1 MLKKLGAAVM
11 SFMLAAGCVY
21 GAELE
26 YTGGY
31 NGVSTAPFNTAF
43 GGKSVTVS
51 TKAFSNSAEAEN
63 AVMLITVYKDKKLV
77 LVKKTEVKQLS
88 STAAEFSL
96 TVDLP
101 EDITGAADLKGYEV
115 NASVVST
122 DGGFAPLSGPAFYPA
137 KEEFKPLRDLSI
149 DGKSVDGFAPDKTE
163 YTGYVHRYNSVEDY
177 NNKVPVSTATP
188 AVSALTADAATKVD
202 ITSDGNIPATVTV
215 SAKASDGTA
224 VDYTVSFK
232 YYVHGIE
239 GATADSDFE
248 DDGST
253 YQGQLATSTKAN
265 IGTVNAALCTNLH
278 GNPDSADASVSGSRW
293 ATDGTPLSGQ
303 RHEISFVAEEYAG
316 CDYFVLSNNNR
327 TKYQAAD
334 YELLSF
340 VAAENVEVV
349 IIDNVERSYEGFEP
363 ETKAGTLIS
372 GRYINGGSGDV
383 QTAPTYDLAGKTV
396 DGVKYSSTGGPFNYQ
411 YVTQKAFAKG
421 ETVTIKTTN
430 TASGGYRMPIVIVR
444 PL

>member
-63 AVMLITVYKDKKLV
+63 AVMLVTVYKDKKLV

-202 ITSDGNIPATVTV
+202 ITSDGSIPATVTV
-215 SAKASDGTA
+215 SAKASDGTV
-224 VDYTVSFK
+224 VDYTVSIK

-293 ATDGTPLSGQ
+293 FTDGTPLKGQ
-303 RHEISFVAEEYAG
+303 RHEIYYVDDEYVG
-316 CDYFVLSNNNR
+316 
-327 TKYQAAD
+327 AD
-334 YELLSF
+334 YYAFYNGSDEYKKEGFEF
-340 VAAENVEVV
+340 VQFEASENIEVC
-349 IIDNVERSYEGFEP
+349 ILDYTERTYEGFDAPVKTAEDQ
-363 ETKAGTLIS
+363 IR
-372 GRYINGGSGDV
+372 GRYLNGTQGDKIM
-383 QTAPTYDLAGKTV
+383 APTYDLADKTV
-396 DGVKYSSTGGPFNYQ
+396 DGITYNSAVDFNYK
-411 YVTQKAFAKG
+411 YKTSKAFAKG
-421 ETVTIKTTN
+421 EKVSVKTTN
-430 TASGGYRMPIVIVR
+430 SVSGGYRSPIIVIK